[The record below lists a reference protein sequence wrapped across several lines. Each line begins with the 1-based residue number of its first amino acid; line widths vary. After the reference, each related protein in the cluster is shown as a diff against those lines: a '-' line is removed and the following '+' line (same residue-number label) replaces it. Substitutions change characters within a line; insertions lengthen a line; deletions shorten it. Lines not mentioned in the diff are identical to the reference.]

1 MNKKRKY
8 EPKEWSWT
16 SKLYN
21 ASALAEK
28 ATEQAEQVEYL
39 NARIASVQRAYEAKV
54 EETTLLNEDLRKW
67 STSYD
72 SLREDLQESKKLS
85 ASLIAESETFKTNMD
100 ALRASCEENEEKI
113 ALQDEE
119 LTDNR
124 TESETFKTNLGALRA
139 SCEENKEK
147 IALQGEELTDNRAE
161 LADKN
166 AEIASLQKELHRTK
180 RECDENRAR
189 KKSWKKK
196 YEELAHMGAAA
207 LAKITKESYGVSPQ
221 QFEAYKRIAATQFQV
236 DKAHDQREEALK
248 LLHANVN
255 ALEDQRE

>member
-124 TESETFKTNLGALRA
+124 
-139 SCEENKEK
+139 
-147 IALQGEELTDNRAE
+147 AE

-166 AEIASLQKELHRTK
+166 VEIASLQKELHRTK

-196 YEELAHMGAAA
+196 
-207 LAKITKESYGVSPQ
+207 V
-221 QFEAYKRIAATQFQV
+221 
-236 DKAHDQREEALK
+236 
-248 LLHANVN
+248 
-255 ALEDQRE
+255 